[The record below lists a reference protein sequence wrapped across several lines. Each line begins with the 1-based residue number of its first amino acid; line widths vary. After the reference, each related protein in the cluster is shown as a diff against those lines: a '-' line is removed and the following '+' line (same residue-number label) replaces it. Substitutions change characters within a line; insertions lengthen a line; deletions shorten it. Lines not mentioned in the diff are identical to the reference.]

1 VISKG
6 DLVKMRLTVGKDQE
20 GKPLIELSIFGKV
33 KNYSED
39 EDTFIVEP
47 RVISVPK
54 QHVAEITTLPKDFD
68 FEDVSMELS
77 YGEGEKERE
86 RAKPADVADI
96 RFSKPSS

>member
-1 VISKG
+1 MVISKG

-54 QHVAEITTLPKDFD
+54 EHVAEITTLPKDFD

-77 YGEGEKERE
+77 YGEKQRE
-86 RAKPADVADI
+86 RIKPADVADI